1 MATGLLELPQD
12 QFMGALNE
20 LGIVG
25 AQRDDLIRQKR
36 NQDSIFSGLFDF
48 FAPQPGMERANLL
61 PMMRP
66 EGMSGLEAITSRQ
79 AQFALPGMFTG
90 ALTGVAQAADAPR
103 AAYAGQIPMQDMAS
117 EAGNVAGALT
127 LGGAGAAGRNV
138 FDYDPTMVAAGVPRI
153 NKELLDPLK
162 YQNTKMRDYLS
173 NTQLDTLDTGV
184 NLPRTPATWEDMLG
198 RLVMPFYGDRTSG
211 GALLSGIDD
220 TKFEQ
225 PVYTE
230 GGVDF
235 KRGPA
240 AQADNAIWASNS
252 NIVKRIANEAEDA
265 RELYGQPDV
274 YGVTGSMAPDAND
287 FATFTGE
294 TMAEMVRNAPIKKS
308 DADNFDA
315 VMRAKIPD
323 FVGVR
328 SPLLRQWAKT
338 TTSPNRKEFIRLMD
352 SAPMQAAGFP
362 SPGQVR
368 YGVTDPTQRDMP
380 AGMFGLGVSKLDEVA
395 PLLSNKPRG
404 NAPAASV
411 PHSTYNTQITGDYVG
426 SLPPVPQGLV
436 FKEIYD
442 AMEGKTTKTGQPL
455 NEAHKT
461 HAIKTIMPVV
471 RMTEPK
477 IEGIL
482 DYLSRIAR

>member
-36 NQDSIFSGLFDF
+36 NQDSIFGGLLNY
-48 FAPQPGMERANLL
+48 FAPQPGMERANIL

-66 EGMSGLEAITSRQ
+66 EGMSGLEAITSGQ

-153 NKELLDPLK
+153 NKELLDPIG

-173 NTQLDTLDTGV
+173 NTQLDTVDTGV
-184 NLPRTPATWEDMLG
+184 NLPRTPISWEDMLG

-220 TKFEQ
+220 IKFDQ
-225 PVYTE
+225 PVLTE
-230 GGVDF
+230 AGLDF
-235 KRGPA
+235 MRGPA
-240 AQADNAIWASNS
+240 AQADNAVWASNN
-252 NIVKRIANEAEDA
+252 NIVTRIVNEAEAA
-265 RELYGQPDV
+265 RKKYGEGDIF
-274 YGVTGSMAPDAND
+274 GMTGTMAPDAND
-287 FATFTGE
+287 FATFTAE
-294 TMAEMVRNAPIKKS
+294 TMAEMVNKSPINAS
-308 DADNFDA
+308 DANSFN
-315 VMRAKIPD
+315 AKMLEIDPN
-323 FVGVR
+323 FVGIG
-328 SPLLRQWAKT
+328 SPMLRQWAKD
-338 TTSPNRKEFIRLMD
+338 TTSPNRKYFIRLMD

-380 AGMFGLGVSKLDEVA
+380 AGMFGLGVSKLDEVS
-395 PLLSNKPRG
+395 PILRNTPKD

-411 PHSTYNTQITGDYVG
+411 PHSTYNTQITGSYTG
-426 SLPPVPQGLV
+426 SLPPVPQGLIY
-436 FKEIYD
+436 KEIYD

-471 RMTEPK
+471 PMTEPK

-482 DYLSRIAR
+482 NYLARTAR